1 MLFALRSLPSG
12 NPVLQW
18 VTIAA
23 LGFTIYGPQ
32 VPRGRGGRG
41 EGGRMGLALES
52 RGEGG
57 GGRGGRRVP
66 SISGPRGWDHLIP
79 GL

>member
-1 MLFALRSLPSG
+1 MLVLFALRSLPSG

-32 VPRGRGGRG
+32 VLIRG
-41 EGGRMGLALES
+41 
-52 RGEGG
+52 
-57 GGRGGRRVP
+57 
-66 SISGPRGWDHLIP
+66 
-79 GL
+79 